1 MSGRQ
6 EKSAMKVVQCGIWL
20 AVMVFVLTVVPVL
33 PHLPVALASSTGQES
48 AAPGE
53 AEIQSDLVFAFNK
66 KRFRN
71 VRVSVTNGV
80 IDLNGSVDLF
90 ADKEDAN
97 KKALHEKKIVA
108 VRNGIKIVGAKMSDK
123 DLETK
128 LVEKLKY
135 DRVGYGTTTFNA
147 ITVKVRD
154 GVVTLG
160 GNAYS
165 SGDKLSALPA
175 ASYIPGVQDVIDDIE
190 VDPLSPEDDGIRLY
204 VAHAVYGDPS
214 LNKYAIDPGSP
225 IRISIRNGT
234 VVLSGAVETDADKN
248 LAGLRA
254 VSVPGVSKVFN
265 NIQVESDGSGQK

>member
-1 MSGRQ
+1 MTGGQ
-6 EKSAMKVVQCGIWL
+6 EKNAMKVAQSGIRLAGTL
-20 AVMVFVLTVVPVL
+20 AVLMMAPVL
-33 PHLPVALASSTGQES
+33 PNLPAIFASQAGPES
-48 AAPGE
+48 AAQYDE
-53 AEIQSDLVFAFNK
+53 KIQSDLVSALNK
-66 KRFRN
+66 SRFSN

-80 IDLNGSVDLF
+80 IDLMGSVELF

-108 VRNGIKIVGAKMSDK
+108 VRNDIRIVGAKISDK
-123 DLETK
+123 DLEAK

-154 GVVTLG
+154 GAVTLG

-165 SGDKLSALPA
+165 SSDKLSALSA
-175 ASYIPGVQDVIDDIE
+175 ASYTPGVQDVIDDIE
-190 VDPLSPEDDGIRLY
+190 VAPLSPIDDGIRLY
-204 VAHAVYGDPS
+204 VARAVYGDPS

-225 IRISIRNGT
+225 IRISVRDGNVI
-234 VVLSGAVETDADKN
+234 LSGVVETDADKN
-248 LAGLRA
+248 LAGVRA

-265 NIQVESDGSGQK
+265 NIQVEGDGLGQK